1 MPAPLKNQARF
12 LFEVEGVADPLH
24 VVRFSLREALSELF
38 ELELDLASP
47 NHDIDVDA
55 LIRQPGALTMLGVHE
70 DTEPRFVHGIVCS
83 ASQGRQN
90 ENGCLY
96 HVRLAPQA
104 SLLSFRHD
112 CRIFQDKTTQQI
124 VQQVFKAAG
133 LPATS
138 LRFSLSGGLPVRGY
152 CVQYRE
158 SDWAFVA
165 RLLEEDGLFFFFEH
179 EQDSHT
185 LVIGDAPGAH
195 KPIAGDAELPYNDQA
210 SASTQDAVHEFRL
223 TARLGPGKFT
233 ARDFNFTTPDESLE
247 GQSSGSSGDLE
258 VYEFPG
264 RHDTAASASRLAKVR
279 LQELQARLRIGEGK
293 SSCSRLVPGYT
304 VSLKEHAGALNEGLL
319 QRYLVLAVT
328 HEGAEPQGLGVDGVG
343 LESRYDNSF
352 EWIPASVP
360 FRPARR
366 TPRPELR
373 GVQTAIVVGPGGEE
387 IHTDEHGRVKVQFHW
402 DRQGRHDDAS
412 SCWIRVSQVWAG
424 QGWGSMWI
432 PRVGHEV
439 IVDFLDGDPDRPIIT
454 GRVYH
459 GNNAPPYPLPDEK
472 TKSTIKSDSSPGGGG
487 SNELRFEDAKGSEEV
502 FLHAQKDLA
511 IGVENDKQ
519 QSVGHDEMLEIGHDR
534 HKRVGNNQS
543 EEIGVDKQISVGSN
557 HSESIGANMQI
568 SVGANLSEQVGANA
582 EFSVGANKNETVTIA
597 SAETIG
603 AAKALSIGAAYQ
615 VSVGGAMSESI
626 GMMKVEAIGQGK
638 MVNVGGDSSETVGGT
653 RSIQAVEN
661 VSANAGEHVM
671 LSAGKNM
678 ILSAGKDLRVS
689 VGKNAGVAAADKLTV
704 TVGDATVTITK
715 NGDVII
721 KGKNLNIKASGD
733 VKVKGSKIKLN

>member
-1 MPAPLKNQARF
+1 MPALFKNQARF
-12 LFEVEGVADPLH
+12 LFEVEGVPDALH
-24 VVRFSLREALSELF
+24 VVRFRIREALSELF
-38 ELELDLASP
+38 ELDIELASP
-47 NHDIDVDA
+47 NRDLDVNA
-55 LIRQPGALTMLGVHE
+55 LIRRPGVLTMLGVHE
-70 DTEPRFVHGIVCS
+70 DSEPRFVHGMVYG
-83 ASQGRQN
+83 ASQGRRSSG
-90 ENGCLY
+90 GCLY
-96 HVRLAPQA
+96 HVQLAPQA
-104 SLLSFRHD
+104 TLLRLRHD
-112 CRIFQDKTTQQI
+112 CRIFQDRSTQQI

-133 LPATS
+133 LPPAS

-158 SDWAFVA
+158 SDWDFVA

-179 EQDSHT
+179 AQGGHT
-185 LVIGDAPGAH
+185 LVIGDAPGVH
-195 KPIAGDAELPYNDQA
+195 EPIDGDAELAYRDTA
-210 SASTQDAVHEFRL
+210 AASTADVVYEFRL
-223 TARLGPGKFT
+223 TTRLGPGKFT
-233 ARDFNFTTPDESLE
+233 ARDFNFATPEDALE
-247 GQSSGSSGDLE
+247 GQSSGRVGDLE

-264 RHDTAASASRLAKVR
+264 RHDSPAGASRLAKIR
-279 LQELQARLRIGEGK
+279 LQELQARARVGEGR
-293 SSCSRLVPGYT
+293 STCARLVPGYT
-304 VSLKEHAGALNEGLL
+304 VALKANGDVLHEDLL

-328 HEGAEPQGLGVDGVG
+328 HEGSEPQGLGVDGVG
-343 LESRYDNSF
+343 LDSRYDNTF
-352 EWIPASVP
+352 EWLPASVP

-387 IHTDEHGRVKVQFHW
+387 VHTDEHGRVKVQFHW

-424 QGWGSMWI
+424 QGYGSMWI

-439 IVDFLDGDPDRPIIT
+439 IVDFIDGDPDRPIIT

-487 SNELRFEDAKGSEEV
+487 SNELSFEDAKGREEV

-519 QSVGHDEMLEIGHDR
+519 QSVGRDETLEVGNNR
-534 HKRVGNNQS
+534 HKRVANNQS
-543 EEIGVDKQISVGSN
+543 EEIGADKQITVGAN
-557 HSESIGANMQI
+557 HDESIGANMEI
-568 SVGANLSEQVGANA
+568 VIGANLSEQVGANA
-582 EFSVGANKNETVTIA
+582 QFSIGANKSETVTIA

-603 AAKALSIGAAYQ
+603 AAKALSVGAAYQ

-626 GMMKVEAIGQGK
+626 GMMKVEAIGQSK
-638 MVNVGGDSSETVGGT
+638 MVNVGGDSAETVGGT

-671 LSAGKNM
+671 LSAGKHMN
-678 ILSAGKDLRVS
+678 LTTGKDLRVS
-689 VGKNAGVAAADKLTV
+689 VGKNAGMAVADKLTV

-721 KGKNLNIKASGD
+721 KGKNLNIKAGGD
-733 VKVKGSKIKLN
+733 VKIKGSKISLN